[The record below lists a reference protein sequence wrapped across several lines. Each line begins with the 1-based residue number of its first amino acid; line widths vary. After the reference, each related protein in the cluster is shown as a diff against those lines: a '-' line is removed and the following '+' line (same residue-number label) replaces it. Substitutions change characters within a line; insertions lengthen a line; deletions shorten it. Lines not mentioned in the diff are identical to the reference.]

1 MAAITA
7 GNGKAVF
14 TTVQGEKLVALI
26 DGDKVILT
34 DAKGNKAVITVA
46 DITSS
51 NGVIHV
57 IDTVVLF

>member
-34 DAKGNKAVITVA
+34 DAKGNKAVIKAA
-46 DITSS
+46 DTTFS